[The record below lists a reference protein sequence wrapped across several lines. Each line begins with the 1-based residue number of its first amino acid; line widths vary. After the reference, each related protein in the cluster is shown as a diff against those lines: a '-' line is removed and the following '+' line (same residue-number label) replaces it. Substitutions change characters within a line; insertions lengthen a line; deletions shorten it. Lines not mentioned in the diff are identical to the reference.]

1 MTLSELVSNF
11 IRSYRKPFTAP
22 MAASFIGADTAAVIQ
37 LLTELKQAG
46 RIKEL
51 SPGIFVKAGR
61 YNPDVCYRQKGTWK
75 FDRQAA
81 RELLALIE
89 RGRYTSI
96 RSLAADFPRSRQWVY
111 VYLEALASIDAIG
124 FNQAYYVKPETDL
137 SGLGKVIKKGILGTL
152 NPKQKQP
159 RQPETETPK
168 EYQDRLEARKAEWER
183 VYRIHKQA
191 NAMAE
196 IMAANIKRLYSL

>member
-1 MTLSELVSNF
+1 M
-11 IRSYRKPFTAP
+11 
-22 MAASFIGADTAAVIQ
+22 
-37 LLTELKQAG
+37 
-46 RIKEL
+46 
-51 SPGIFVKAGR
+51 
-61 YNPDVCYRQKGTWK
+61 
-75 FDRQAA
+75 
-81 RELLALIE
+81 
-89 RGRYTSI
+89 
-96 RSLAADFPRSRQWVY
+96 
-111 VYLEALASIDAIG
+111 
-124 FNQAYYVKPETDL
+124 KPETDL